1 MGKLIPFQNK
11 LRQVLPV
18 VTGNAEYKNFQELLM
33 RISEII
39 ELSKIEKRAIEYEI
53 LMAEKEL
60 KPASKLSDQMLFSI
74 QQKTTL
80 AIRCIIARK
89 LTLLSYRAFSIRLA
103 ESYLLQ
109 HFCQIDHIDKIKVPS
124 KSSLERFDKMFPE
137 EVIRELS
144 AIVLKAAT
152 TTIIETEDNLLK
164 LEESITMDDYFAD
177 STCVKANIHYPVDWV
192 LLRDATRTLIKAVKV
207 IRKHG
212 LKNRMDEPSDF
223 INGMNKLC
231 INMTHTKGRKDGK
244 KKSKQIFRIM
254 KKMMKK
260 IALHGLRH
268 QELLDSRWQETD
280 LSEKEAKQIIA
291 RIENILTQLPE
302 AIRQGHERIIGER
315 LVKDKDKILSLYDEN
330 ISVNVRG
337 KAGARV
343 EFGNTL
349 FLAEQI
355 DGVIIDWELYKNKV
369 PSDSKILK
377 KSLERLEKEYDE
389 YRPKSVTTDR
399 GFFSKH
405 NQKYLEKKG
414 ITDYMC
420 PKSVSE
426 LNKRLEENE
435 FCIHQ
440 KRRAQTEGRVGIVK
454 NCFLGNPSTG
464 KDFHS
469 RNLST
474 AWSVLAHNLWVLAR
488 LPQVE
493 IEEDLAV

>member
-1 MGKLIPFQNK
+1 MSKLIPFQNK

-18 VTGNAEYKNFQELLM
+18 VSGNADYNNFKNLLM

-39 ELSKIEKRAIEYEI
+39 ESSKIENRAIEYV
-53 LMAEKEL
+53 LMTEQEL
-60 KPASKLSDQMLFSI
+60 KPASVLSDHVLFSI
-74 QQKTTL
+74 QQKTIL
-80 AIRCIIARK
+80 ALRCIIARK

-109 HFCQIDHIDKIKVPS
+109 HFCQIDHIDRIKVPS
-124 KSSLERFDKMFPE
+124 KSSLERYEKMFPE
-137 EVIRELS
+137 DLIRELS
-144 AIVLKAAT
+144 TIIIIAAT
-152 TTIIETEDNLLK
+152 TTVSETEENPLK
-164 LEESITMDDYFAD
+164 LEIAISLDEYFAD

-192 LLRDATRTLIKAVKV
+192 LLRDATRTLVKAVKV

-231 INMTHTKGRKDGK
+231 INMTHTKGKKESK

-268 QELLDSRWQETD
+268 QELLESRWQETD
-280 LSEKEAKQIIA
+280 LSEKEAKQIIT

-349 FLAEQI
+349 FIAEQI
-355 DGVIIDWELYKNKV
+355 DGVIIDWKMYKKKA
-369 PSDSKILK
+369 PSDIKILK
-377 KSLERLEKEYDE
+377 KSLERMEKEYDE

-399 GFFSKH
+399 GFFSKQ
-405 NQKYLEKKG
+405 NQKYLEKKE

-420 PKSVSE
+420 PRSVPE
-426 LNKRLEENE
+426 LNKRLRDSE
-435 FCIHQ
+435 FCKHQ
-440 KRRAQTEGRVGIVK
+440 KRRAQTEGRIGIVK
-454 NCFLGNPSTG
+454 NCFLGNPS
-464 KDFHS
+464 KSKNFHS

-488 LPQVE
+488 LPKAG
-493 IEEDLAV
+493 IEKDLAA

>member
-1 MGKLIPFQNK
+1 MSKLIPFQNK

-18 VTGNAEYKNFQELLM
+18 VTGNADYKNFKNLLV

-39 ELSKIEKRAIEYEI
+39 ESSKIENRAIEYVV
-53 LMAEKEL
+53 LMAEQEL
-60 KPASKLSDQMLFSI
+60 KPASELSDQVLFSI
-74 QQKTTL
+74 QQKTVQAL
-80 AIRCIIARK
+80 RCIIARK
-89 LTLLSYRAFSIRLA
+89 LTQLSYRAFSIRLA

-109 HFCQIDHIDKIKVPS
+109 HFCQIDYIDKIKVPS
-124 KSSLERFDKMFPE
+124 KSSLERYEKMFPE
-137 EVIRELS
+137 DIIRELS
-144 AIVLKAAT
+144 AIVVIAAT
-152 TTIIETEDNLLK
+152 TPITETEDNQLK
-164 LEESITMDDYFAD
+164 LETAISLDEYFAD
-177 STCVKANIHYPVDWV
+177 STCVKVNIHYPVDWV

-223 INGMNKLC
+223 INDMNKLC
-231 INMTHTKGRKDGK
+231 INMTHTKGKKESK

-260 IALHGLRH
+260 IALHGHRH
-268 QELLDSRWQETD
+268 QELLESRWQETD

-337 KAGARV
+337 KAGARI

-405 NQKYLEKKG
+405 NQKYLEKKE

-420 PKSVSE
+420 PKSVPE
-426 LNKRLEENE
+426 LNKRLEDSE
-435 FCIHQ
+435 FCKHQ

-454 NCFLGNPSTG
+454 NCFLGNPSKG
-464 KDFHS
+464 KDFYS

-488 LPQVE
+488 LPKAD
-493 IEEDLAV
+493 IEKDLAA

>member
-1 MGKLIPFQNK
+1 MSKLIPFQNK

-18 VTGNAEYKNFQELLM
+18 VTGNKDYNNFKDLLM

-39 ELSKIEKRAIEYEI
+39 ESSKIENRAIEYVV
-53 LMAEKEL
+53 LMTEQEL
-60 KPASKLSDQMLFSI
+60 KPKSELSEQVVFSKH
-74 QQKTTL
+74 KNTTL
-80 AIRCIIARK
+80 ALRCIVARK

-124 KSSLERFDKMFPE
+124 KSALERYEKMFPE
-137 EVIRELS
+137 VIIRELS
-144 AIVLKAAT
+144 TIVLKAAT
-152 TTIIETEDNLLK
+152 TSVPETEDNQLK
-164 LEESITMDDYFAD
+164 LEEGITMDDYFAD

-212 LKNRMDEPSDF
+212 LKNRMNEPSDF

-244 KKSKQIFRIM
+244 KKSKQIYRIM
-254 KKMMKK
+254 KQMMKK
-260 IALHGLRH
+260 ITLHGLKH
-268 QELLDSRWQETD
+268 QELLESRWQETD
-280 LSEKEAKQIIA
+280 LSEKEAKQIIT

-330 ISVNVRG
+330 ISVTVRG

-349 FLAEQI
+349 FLAEQSN
-355 DGVIIDWELYKNKV
+355 GVIIDWKLYKNKA

-405 NQKYLEKKG
+405 NQKYLEKKE

-420 PKSVSE
+420 PRSVPE
-426 LNKRLEENE
+426 LNERLKESE
-435 FCIHQ
+435 FCKHQ

-474 AWSVLAHNLWVLAR
+474 AWGVLTHNLWVLAR
-488 LPQVE
+488 LPKAD
-493 IEEDLAV
+493 IEQDLAV

>member
-1 MGKLIPFQNK
+1 MGKLIPFQNE
-11 LRQVLPV
+11 LRQVLPT
-18 VTGNAEYKNFQELLM
+18 VTGNADYSKFKNLLM

-39 ELSKIEKRAIEYEI
+39 ELSKIENRAIEYVV
-53 LMAEKEL
+53 LMTEQEL
-60 KPASKLSDQMLFSI
+60 KSELSDQVLFSI
-74 QQKTTL
+74 QQKT
-80 AIRCIIARK
+80 AIALRCIVARK

-124 KSSLERFDKMFPE
+124 KSTLERFEKMFPE
-137 EVIRELS
+137 EIIRELNT
-144 AIVLKAAT
+144 IVLKAAT
-152 TTIIETEDNLLK
+152 TPVTEIEENRLK
-164 LEESITMDDYFAD
+164 LETAISLDEYFAD

-244 KKSKQIFRIM
+244 KKSKQIYRIM
-254 KKMMKK
+254 KQMMKR
-260 IALHGLRH
+260 IALHGLKH
-268 QELLDSRWQETD
+268 QELLESRWQETD
-280 LSEKEAKQIIA
+280 LSEKEAKQIIT

-330 ISVNVRG
+330 ISVTVRG

-355 DGVIIDWELYKNKV
+355 DGIIIDWKLYKNKA
-369 PSDSKILK
+369 PSDIKILK
-377 KSLERLEKEYDE
+377 KSLERLRKEYDE

-405 NQKYLEKKG
+405 NQKYLEKKE

-420 PKSVSE
+420 PRSVSE
-426 LNKRLEENE
+426 LNERLKERE
-435 FCIHQ
+435 FCKHQ

-464 KDFHS
+464 KDFRS

-474 AWSVLAHNLWVLAR
+474 AWGVLTHNLWALAR
-488 LPQVE
+488 LPKAD
-493 IEEDLAV
+493 IEQDLAV